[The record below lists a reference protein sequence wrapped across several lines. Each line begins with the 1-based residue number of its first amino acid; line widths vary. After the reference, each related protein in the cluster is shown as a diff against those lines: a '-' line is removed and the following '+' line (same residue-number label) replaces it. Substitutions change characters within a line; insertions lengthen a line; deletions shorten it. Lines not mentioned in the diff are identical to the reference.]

1 MDSASAE
8 NGFQPTNAF
17 NGDNGNYGLPLDL
30 GDATPIN
37 GSNGLAPTPPVTENI
52 ATPPL
57 PSTVTVT
64 TEKRHVMNYSE
75 EFPKLPDA
83 PVVKKPISG
92 AWGQQAVRSTTV
104 TEAITFTAAE
114 RASKLGKR
122 LGDSASDEQQKCHS
136 ISQATGAKIEL
147 SEARDHSL
155 TILLTGKKSQVD
167 DARSRLLRELQ
178 TQTDREILVPKE
190 YRGALIGKQ
199 GDNLKKLEQEFAC
212 KIFMPSKNE
221 NSDMIKVHGPPSNID
236 SAVRRIEQIVGD
248 LAKLATETISIPRNV
263 YPWIRGPANENL
275 DRLQNQYNL
284 KINIPPTTSDNDKI
298 VINGEREGVYKVIE
312 TLKQIYDSKK
322 NAASI
327 TCNIPR
333 VQHRYILGTRRSG
346 LDEIL
351 RQTDVVVDVPPEND
365 NSDVLT
371 LRGDTSKLATAL
383 ALVYQKATSVIT
395 KEIKYQ
401 EWQRRF
407 LIGPKGATLQSL
419 VPNQDKLKIDFEDG
433 GVIYLEGPPE
443 QVNTASQALEK
454 EIERLSKD
462 LCSEVVT
469 VDPKLHRHVIG
480 KHGSLVSKLKNENDV
495 QITIPDESKGSN
507 EIRIEGKKDGV
518 KKAIAAIKEI
528 VQRLENEKSRD
539 IIIEQRFH
547 GQLIGKHGEN
557 INKWRQ
563 EFPSVTI
570 SFPDAM
576 VKSDLVN
583 LRGDKK
589 EVDNLFTVMTKLQKE
604 LQESNYQENVSIF
617 KEYYKHIIGKGGVN
631 INKIRD
637 ETNTRIELPTQ
648 GSTDNRLT
656 VIGKQANVEKAIEK
670 LNKIQSELAS
680 VVTSEVEIANKLH
693 ARLLGHNRRLIRDI
707 EDEFGG
713 VHILFP
719 KEKASSKVTIRGP
732 KDDVTRAEKAL
743 KDLAK
748 NCEETTEEASVP
760 IKSEYIR
767 FLIGR
772 EGANVKKMRESYP
785 SVRIMFPE
793 QNSDQKIVIVGKKDE
808 VEAVRKIYEK
818 QIQELNEAVEI
829 QVNVP
834 IQYHKHFVSR
844 GAEIIKKIQ
853 ETNGGVTIS
862 FPRQESKDD
871 KVTIKGSKQC
881 AESAKQRIE
890 EIVDDLVSQV
900 TVNVSI
906 DSSHHR
912 AIVPHANQLRDEY
925 NVRINFPARGTS
937 NEGGES
943 VDGILPS
950 DHVTITGRD
959 TKVEEAR
966 KALMELIPITQTIN
980 VPVDFHS
987 SLIGK
992 GGEAVRQL
1000 MTAHAVRIKIPS
1012 ADENSEQILVTGAP
1026 ANVEAALENIRER
1039 MKEFEGQAEDRKL
1052 RSFVVHVT
1060 VPLKYHQR
1068 LIGPG
1073 GSAIREMQS
1082 RHSTQIKIPRNDSS
1096 ENSEV
1101 ITITGYEEKANEC
1114 KKEIEDLIHGLE
1126 NMVSQEIQLDHRFH
1140 PRLIGQKGRNLRKI
1154 QDEFKVEIR
1163 LPRSGDA
1170 NPDLVVVSGKQE
1182 DDVLDC
1188 CGKLRQMEED
1198 FMEDYVDRN
1207 QYLSSR
1213 QEAEPQQRQPQHFE
1227 IQGAPWQLDNEQFPA
1242 MGGSST
1248 TNATNGVWGRRHH

>member
-1 MDSASAE
+1 MDSSATE
-8 NGFQPTNAF
+8 NGFQPTPAF

-30 GDATPIN
+30 GETTHIN
-37 GSNGLAPTPPVTENI
+37 GSNGLAPTPPVTEELS
-52 ATPPL
+52 AGPP
-57 PSTVTVT
+57 PSTVTAATKVMLNY
-64 TEKRHVMNYSE
+64 TED
-75 EFPKLPDA
+75 FPKLPDA
-83 PVVKKPISG
+83 PVAKKPLPG

-122 LGDSASDEQQKCHS
+122 LGDMSEEQQKCHS

-155 TILLTGKKSQVD
+155 TVLLTGKKSQVD

-178 TQTDREILVPKE
+178 TQTDREIHVPKE
-190 YRGALIGKQ
+190 YRGVLIGKA
-199 GDNLKKLEQEFAC
+199 GANLSKLEQEFAC
-212 KIFMPSKNE
+212 KIFMPSRNE
-221 NSDMIKVHGPPSNID
+221 NSDMIKIHGPPSNID

-248 LAKLATETISIPRNV
+248 LAKQATETISIPRNV
-263 YPWIRGPANENL
+263 YPWVRGPANENL
-275 DRLQNQYNL
+275 DRLQNEYAV
-284 KINIPPTTSDNDKI
+284 KINIPPATSDNDKI
-298 VINGEREGVYKVIE
+298 VINGEREGVYKVVDI
-312 TLKQIYDSKK
+312 LKQIYESKK

-346 LDEIL
+346 IDEIL
-351 RQTDVVVDVPPEND
+351 RQTEVVVDVPPEND
-365 NSDVLT
+365 TSDVIT

-395 KEIKYQ
+395 KEIKYE

-433 GVIYLEGPPE
+433 GVIYLEGSPE

-462 LCSEVVT
+462 LTSEIVT
-469 VDPKLHRHVIG
+469 VPVNLHRHIIG
-480 KHGSLVSKLKNENDV
+480 KSGSLVTKLKNENDV
-495 QITIPDESKGSN
+495 NINIPDESKGSN

-547 GQLIGKHGEN
+547 GNLIGKHGET

-563 EFPSVTI
+563 EFPTVTVN
-570 SFPDAM
+570 FPNAM
-576 VKSDLVN
+576 VKSDIVN

-604 LQESNYQENVSIF
+604 LQESNYQETVPIF
-617 KEYYKHIIGKGGVN
+617 KEYYKHIVGKGGAN
-631 INKIRD
+631 INKIRE
-637 ETNTRIELPTQ
+637 ETGTRIELPTQ

-656 VIGKQANVEKAIEK
+656 VVGKKAAVEKAIEK
-670 LNKIQSELAS
+670 LNKIQTELAS
-680 VVTSEVEIANKLH
+680 VVTAEVDIANKLH

-707 EDEFGG
+707 EDENGG
-713 VHILFP
+713 VHVQFP
-719 KEKASSKVTIRGP
+719 KEKSSSKVIIRGP
-732 KDDVTRAEKAL
+732 KDDVAKAEKAL

-748 NCEETTEEASVP
+748 HCEETTEEASVP

-793 QNSDQKIVIVGKKDE
+793 QNSDQKIVILGKKDE
-808 VEAVRKIYEK
+808 VEAVRKSYEK

-829 QVNVP
+829 QVSVDP
-834 IQYHKHFVSR
+834 KYHKHFVSR
-844 GAEIIKKIQ
+844 SAEIIKKIQ

-862 FPRQESKDD
+862 FPRQETKDD

-906 DSSHHR
+906 DSQHHR

-937 NEGGES
+937 NEGGATVE
-943 VDGILPS
+943 GILPS

-959 TKVEEAR
+959 TKVAEAQ

-1000 MTAHAVRIKIPS
+1000 MTAHAVRVKIPS
-1012 ADENSEQILVTGAP
+1012 ADENSEEILVTGAP

-1052 RSFVVHVT
+1052 RSFVVHVN
-1060 VPLKYHQR
+1060 VPSKYHQR

-1073 GSAIREMQS
+1073 GSVIREMQK
-1082 RHSTQIKIPRNDSS
+1082 RHSAQIKIPRSEDSDP
-1096 ENSEV
+1096 EV
-1101 ITITGYEEKANEC
+1101 ITITSYEDKANEC
-1114 KKEIEDLIHGLE
+1114 KKEIEDLINGLE
-1126 NMVSQEIQLDHRFH
+1126 NMISQEVTLAHAFH
-1140 PRLIGQKGRNLRKI
+1140 PRLIGKGGKGLRKI
-1154 QDEFKVEIR
+1154 QDDFKVEIR
-1163 LPRSGDA
+1163 LPRSGDP
-1170 NPDLVVVSGKQE
+1170 NPDIVVVSGKNE
-1182 DDVLDC
+1182 DDVVDC
-1188 CGKLRQMEED
+1188 ISKLRQMEED

-1207 QYLSSR
+1207 QYMSSR

-1242 MGGSST
+1242 MGGPSEEKK
-1248 TNATNGVWGRRHH
+1248 AAGGVWGQRRF

>member
-1 MDSASAE
+1 MDATAAE
-8 NGFQPTNAF
+8 NGFQPVF
-17 NGDNGNYGLPLDL
+17 NGENDNFGLPIDL
-30 GDATPIN
+30 GETPINGLN
-37 GSNGLAPTPPVTENI
+37 GSNGLAPTPPVTEDI
-52 ATPPL
+52 AAPLL
-57 PSTVTVT
+57 PSSSVTVT
-64 TEKRHVMNYSE
+64 TEKRYVMNYSE
-75 EFPKLPDA
+75 DFPKLPDA
-83 PVVKKPISG
+83 PVAKKPLAG
-92 AWGQQAVRSTTV
+92 AWGGAVRSTTV
-104 TEAITFTAAE
+104 TEAITFSAAE

-122 LGDSASDEQQKCHS
+122 LGDMSEEQQKCHS

-147 SEARDHSL
+147 SEARDGSL
-155 TILLTGKKSQVD
+155 TVLISGKKSQVD
-167 DARSRLLRELQ
+167 EARSRLLRELQ
-178 TQTDREILVPKE
+178 TQTDREIHVPKE
-190 YRGALIGKQ
+190 YRGVLIGKE
-199 GDNLKKLEQEFAC
+199 GSNLRKLEQEFAC
-212 KIFMPSKNE
+212 KIFMPSRNE
-221 NSDMIKVHGPPSNID
+221 NSDMIKVHGPPGHVNGAI
-236 SAVRRIEQIVGD
+236 RRIEQIVGD
-248 LAKLATETISIPRNV
+248 LAKQASETINIPRAV
-263 YPWIRGPANENL
+263 FPWVRGPANENL
-275 DRLQNQYNL
+275 ERLQNEYNV
-284 KINIPPTTSDNDKI
+284 KINIPPSASEKENI
-298 VINGEREGVYKVIE
+298 VVSGEREGVYKVVDI
-312 TLKQIYDSKK
+312 LKQIYESKK
-322 NAASI
+322 DAASI

-351 RQTDVVVDVPPEND
+351 RETDVVVDVPPEND
-365 NSDVLT
+365 NSDILT

-443 QVNTASQALEK
+443 QVNNASQSLEK

-462 LCSEVVT
+462 LSSELVNV
-469 VDPKLHRHVIG
+469 PAALH
-480 KHGSLVSKLKNENDV
+480 KHIVGRSGSLVTKLKNEYDV

-507 EIRIEGKKDGV
+507 EIRVEGKKDGV

-576 VKSDLVN
+576 VKCEIVN

-589 EVDNLFTVMTKLQKE
+589 EVDALFTVMTKLHKE
-604 LQESNYQENVSIF
+604 LQESNYQETVPIF
-617 KEYYKHIIGKGGVN
+617 KEYYKHIIGKNGVN
-631 INKIRD
+631 INKIRE
-637 ETNTRIELPTQ
+637 ETNTRIELPAQ
-648 GSTDNRLT
+648 GSSDNRLT

-670 LNKIQSELAS
+670 LNKIQSELANII
-680 VVTSEVEIANKLH
+680 TSEVDIMTQLH

-713 VHILFP
+713 IQIVFP
-719 KEKASSKVTIRGP
+719 KEKTSGKVIIRGP
-732 KDDVTRAEKAL
+732 KDDVARAEKAL
-743 KDLAK
+743 KELAK
-748 NCEETTEEASVP
+748 TCAETTEEANLPVKP
-760 IKSEYIR
+760 EYIR

-785 SVRIMFPE
+785 SVRIIFPE
-793 QNSDQKIVIVGKKDE
+793 NSTTDQKIVLMGKKEE
-808 VEAVRKIYEK
+808 VEAVKKSYEK

-829 QVNVP
+829 HVSVDP
-834 IQYHKHFVSR
+834 KYHKHFVSR

-853 ETNGGVTIS
+853 EQNGGVVIS
-862 FPRQESKDD
+862 FPRQETKDD

-890 EIVDDLVSQV
+890 EIVDDLVSQI
-900 TVNVSI
+900 TVNISI
-906 DSSHHR
+906 PEAHHR
-912 AIVPHANQLRDEY
+912 SIVPHANHLRNDY

-937 NEGGES
+937 NEGAEA

-966 KALMELIPITQTIN
+966 KALMELIPVTQTIK
-980 VPVDFHS
+980 VPVEYHS

-992 GGEAVRQL
+992 GGEAVRQF
-1000 MTAHAVRIKIPS
+1000 MSIHAVRVKIPS
-1012 ADENSEQILVTGAP
+1012 ANENSEEILITGAP
-1026 ANVEAALENIRER
+1026 SNVEAALENIRER
-1039 MKEFEGQAEDRKL
+1039 MTEFEGQAEDRKL
-1052 RSFVVHVT
+1052 KSFVVT
-1060 VPLKYHQR
+1060 AEVPSKYHQR

-1073 GSAIREMQS
+1073 GSFIRDLQT
-1082 RHSTQIKIPRNDSS
+1082 RHDVQIKIPRNND
-1096 ENSEV
+1096 NSEV
-1101 ITITGYEEKANEC
+1101 VTITGYEDKANEC
-1114 KKEIEDLIHGLE
+1114 KKEIEELIHSLE
-1126 NMVSQEIQLDHRFH
+1126 NMVTQEISLDHRFH
-1140 PRLIGQKGRNLRKI
+1140 PRLIGQRGRNLRKI
-1154 QDEFKVEIR
+1154 QDDFKVEIR

-1170 NPDLVVVSGKQE
+1170 NPDLVVVLGKNE

-1188 CGKLRQMEED
+1188 LSKLRQMEED

-1213 QEAEPQQRQPQHFE
+1213 QEPEPQPQARQHIE
-1227 IQGAPWQLDNEQFPA
+1227 IQGAPWQLDNEQFPGLGSQSNNA
-1242 MGGSST
+1242 QGSST
-1248 TNATNGVWGRRHH
+1248 GGAWGRRR